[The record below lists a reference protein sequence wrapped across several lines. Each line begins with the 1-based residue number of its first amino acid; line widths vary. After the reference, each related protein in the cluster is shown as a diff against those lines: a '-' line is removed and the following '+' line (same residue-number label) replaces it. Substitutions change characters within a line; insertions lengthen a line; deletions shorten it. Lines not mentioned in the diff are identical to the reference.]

1 MWSTARVVKR
11 PPSQHPHVL
20 RMGRGGASVAQ
31 TTFLA
36 LPLARYA
43 LSAVNQTPPFL
54 SEQTAFVP
62 SLYYSPH

>member
-11 PPSQHPHVL
+11 RPSQHPHVL

-31 TTFLA
+31 MTFLTP
-36 LPLARYA
+36 PLAHYA

-54 SEQTAFVP
+54 SEQTVFVP
-62 SLYYSPH
+62 SLYYSSH